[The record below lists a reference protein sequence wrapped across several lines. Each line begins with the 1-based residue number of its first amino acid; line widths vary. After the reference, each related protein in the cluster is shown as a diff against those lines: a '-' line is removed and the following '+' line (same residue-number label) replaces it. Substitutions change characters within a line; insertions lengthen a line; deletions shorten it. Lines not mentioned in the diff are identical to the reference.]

1 LQPRRILSSPAEQIN
16 HFSQPLMIF
25 PPISSLMGQAAGFF
39 TNHRAWRSAIS
50 LPGEVLRKLLRETR
64 SVTAVEFGLI
74 GPVLFLFVFAIML
87 TGVVQFWQLTLDDS
101 VRNAAREIAI
111 GAGSSSTGIH
121 SNSDF
126 VNAVCGEFGQATP
139 KCSSKL
145 QYAVQ
150 GAANFTG
157 SGGIT
162 PATINSAGQLS
173 LTATFSGV
181 TVSEPFLV
189 QAVFPIPINIPLLPI
204 GLVTL
209 NGTNSIISAAAM
221 VAEP

>member
-1 LQPRRILSSPAEQIN
+1 
-16 HFSQPLMIF
+16 M
-25 PPISSLMGQAAGFF
+25 
-39 TNHRAWRSAIS
+39 RSAVA
-50 LPGEVLRKLLRETR
+50 LPGETLRKFLRETR

-74 GPVLFLFVFAIML
+74 GPVLFFFVFAIL
-87 TGVVQFWQLTLDDS
+87 ITGVVQFWQLTLDDS

-111 GAGSSSTGIH
+111 GAGSPTSGIH
-121 SNSDF
+121 GSSDF

-139 KCSSKL
+139 NCKSKL

-150 GAANFTG
+150 GAAYFTG

-162 PATINSAGQLS
+162 PATINATGQLS

-181 TVSEPFLV
+181 TVAEPFLV
-189 QAVFPIPINIPLLPI
+189 QAAFPIPISIPLLPL
-204 GLVTL
+204 GMVTL
-209 NGTNSIISAAAM
+209 NGTNSIISATAM